1 MTVDNAREKLIAL
14 EVAQTEE
21 EARLVDNRRQ
31 LQSLLEDVDE
41 TDRRTQERR
50 AAIRQARLDL
60 QREEA
65 LAASEFLKDAVA
77 HAGDLM
83 ASYARVAVGRE
94 WFEGTGMDDEVL
106 DHQFQGMMFG
116 AVAKRWILADAPGL
130 GKTRTALG
138 WLDLINAR
146 RVVIVCQPDI
156 CDQFAGEV
164 MTYAPHR
171 SLTNIYHLTPSRRHE
186 ALDAAVAL
194 DEGVIVLNYEVWRQ
208 DRDVLAK
215 LLGWQADTVIV
226 DEAHNIKSRRTSNYK
241 NIDLLVTMD
250 NTCAGC
256 GALMKGLYERDGLM
270 RHPVKKVFKTCES
283 CGWNKGNMTRGL
295 DYSDRYSDW
304 LSTKSVQN
312 LLLMTGTPILNDP
325 GDIYP
330 LLHLCDPILFAT
342 ENAFR
347 DAYCRKNHH
356 SDKWEFRVHAVDN
369 LRPLIEGRYLARS
382 YDDAGIV
389 LPNQRIHIIPVPLDK
404 REYPL
409 QYRTIQQI
417 TEQAQILLDSGDSMT
432 IMHLITLITRKRQA
446 NVWPGG
452 IEIRDK
458 EGNVVFSVGDEV
470 QESAKMDRLL
480 DEVRSKLK
488 DGYRQVV
495 FSQFKTALAELER
508 RMQAEGIRV
517 ARLDGDT
524 PKALREKIKTNFYR
538 ALNEEVEYDVV
549 LANYKTGGTGLNL
562 TGATITH
569 ILDEE
574 WNPGKRDQAY
584 GRTNRIGQT
593 DETEVYVY
601 RIPGSIDTWM
611 SNGIHRKEMMIG
623 GFNDSMAVNDVSVE
637 SLKEAMESGEIL

>member
-1 MTVDNAREKLIAL
+1 MTVDNARERLIAL
-14 EVAQTEE
+14 EVAQAEE
-21 EARLVDNRRQ
+21 EERLVHNRRQ
-31 LQSLLEDVDE
+31 LQSLLEDVDQ

-50 AAIRQARLDL
+50 AAIREARLEL

-65 LAASEFLKDAVA
+65 LATAFFLKDAVA

-83 ASYARVAVGRE
+83 ASYARIAKDRE
-94 WFEGTGMDDEVL
+94 WFDGTGMDDEIL
-106 DHQFQGMMFG
+106 DHQFDGMMFG
-116 AVAKRWILADAPGL
+116 AVAKRWILADKPGL
-130 GKTRTALG
+130 GKTRTAIG

-171 SLTNIYHLTPSRRHE
+171 TLTNIYHLTPLRRHE
-186 ALDAAVAL
+186 ALDAAVAQ

-226 DEAHNIKSRRTSNYK
+226 DEAHNIKSTRSSNYK

-250 NTCAGC
+250 NTCPQC
-256 GALMKGLYERDGLM
+256 GTLMKGLYEPEGLLH
-270 RHPVKKVFKTCES
+270 RPVRKVFRTCR
-283 CGWNKGNMTRGL
+283 CGWNKKHILRGVHYDDL
-295 DYSDRYSDW
+295 YSDW
-304 LSTKSVQN
+304 LSTKSVKN

-325 GDIYP
+325 GDLFP
-330 LLHLCDPILFAT
+330 LLHLCDPILFKT
-342 ENAFR
+342 QNAFR

-356 SDKWEFRVHAVDN
+356 SDKWEFRAHALEN
-369 LRPLIEGRYLARS
+369 LRPLIEGRFLARS

-389 LPNQRIHIIPVPLDK
+389 LPDQHIHIIPVILDR

-417 TEQAQILLDSGDSMT
+417 SQQAQILLDSGESMT

-452 IEIRDK
+452 IEIRDRD
-458 EGNVVFSVGDEV
+458 GNVIFSVGDEV
-470 QESAKMDRLL
+470 QESVKMDVLL
-480 DEVRSKLK
+480 DNVRSKMK
-488 DGYRQVV
+488 DGHRQVV

-508 RMQAEGIRV
+508 RMQVEGIRV

-538 ALNEEVEYDVV
+538 AMDEEVEYDVV

-562 TGATITH
+562 TGATVTH

-593 DETEVYVY
+593 EQTEVYVY
-601 RIPGSIDTWM
+601 RIPGTIDTWM

-623 GFNDSMAVNDVSVE
+623 GFNESMAVNDVSIG
-637 SLKEAMESGEIL
+637 SFREAMESGEML